1 MIPGSLRSPPQA
13 GGTPSPPLILTA
25 HGSADPRSA
34 AITHAVADQVRLQR
48 PSVDVRVAFCE
59 KNSPNLRDVLRTV
72 PGPAVVTPLLLASA
86 YHARVDIPAMID
98 EAGADVL
105 QADTLGEDPRLV
117 EVMRERLA
125 EADVSDQDRDLGV
138 LVVAVGA
145 SRTEA
150 NARTAS
156 LAQALAHGTSWSAVR
171 VAYATGP
178 QPSVTDGIELL
189 GERGARRV
197 VLAPWFIA
205 PGRITDRVAEIAR
218 TAGVSMAEPLGAHP
232 LMAATVLDRFD
243 RAVAQRAA
251 A

>member
-1 MIPGSLRSPPQA
+1 M
-13 GGTPSPPLILTA
+13 TA

-59 KNSPNLRDVLRTV
+59 KNSPNLRDVLCTV

-117 EVMRERLA
+117 EVMRERLT
-125 EADVSDQDRDLGV
+125 EVDVSEHDRELGV

-145 SRTEA
+145 SRAEA
-150 NARTAS
+150 NARTAT
-156 LAQALAHGTSWSAVR
+156 LAETLAESTRWAGVQ
-171 VAYATGP
+171 VGYATGP
-178 QPSVTDGIELL
+178 HPSVTDGIKLL
-189 GERGARRV
+189 RQRGARRV

-205 PGRITDRVAEIAR
+205 PGRITDRVAEIAS
-218 TAGVSMAEPLGAHP
+218 TAGVSMAAPLGAHP
-232 LMAATVLDRFD
+232 LTAQTVLDRFD
-243 RAVAQRAA
+243 RAVAERAA

>member
-1 MIPGSLRSPPQA
+1 M
-13 GGTPSPPLILTA
+13 ILTA

-34 AITHAVADQVRLQR
+34 LVTHAVADQVRVQR
-48 PSVDVRVAFCE
+48 PGLDVRVAFCE
-59 KNSPNLRDVLRTV
+59 KNSPNLADVLRSV
-72 PGPAVVTPLLLASA
+72 PGPAVVAPLLLASA

-98 EAGADVL
+98 EAGADAL
-105 QADTLGEDPRLV
+105 QADTLSEDPRLV

-125 EADVSDQDRDLGV
+125 HAGAGERDRGLGV
-138 LVVAVGA
+138 LVVAVGS
-145 SRTEA
+145 SRQAA
-150 NARTAS
+150 NARTAT
-156 LAQALAHGTSWSAVR
+156 LAQALARGSSWSAVQ

-178 QPSVTDGIELL
+178 QPSVIDGIKLL
-189 GERGARRV
+189 HQRGARRV

-243 RAVAQRAA
+243 RAVAERAA

>member
-1 MIPGSLRSPPQA
+1 M
-13 GGTPSPPLILTA
+13 ILTA
-25 HGSADPRSA
+25 HGSADPRSS
-34 AITHAVADQVRLQR
+34 AITHAVADEIRLLR
-48 PSVDVRVAFCE
+48 PGLDVRVAFCE

-98 EAGADVL
+98 DAGADVL

-125 EADVSDQDRDLGV
+125 EVDVSERDRELGV

-145 SRTEA
+145 SRAEA
-150 NARTAS
+150 NARTAT
-156 LAQALAHGTSWSAVR
+156 LAETLAEGTRWAGVQ
-171 VAYATGP
+171 VGYATGP
-178 QPSVTDGIELL
+178 HPSVIDGIGLL
-189 GERGARRV
+189 RQRGARRV

-205 PGRITDRVAEIAR
+205 PGRITDRVAEIAS

-243 RAVAQRAA
+243 RAVAERAA

>member
-1 MIPGSLRSPPQA
+1 MRLV
-13 GGTPSPPLILTA
+13 LTA

-34 AITHAVADQVRLQR
+34 VITHAVAEQVRLQR
-48 PSVDVRVAFCE
+48 PALDVRVAFCE
-59 KNSPNLRDVLRTV
+59 KTSPNLRDVLRSV

-117 EVMRERLA
+117 KVMRERLA
-125 EADVSDQDRDLGV
+125 DIDVSDHDRELGV

-145 SRTEA
+145 SRAQA
-150 NARTAS
+150 NARTATLAES
-156 LAQALAHGTSWSAVR
+156 LAESTRWAGVQVG
-171 VAYATGP
+171 YATGP
-178 QPSVTDGIELL
+178 HPSVTDGIKLL
-189 GERGARRV
+189 RQRGARRV

-205 PGRITDRVAEIAR
+205 PGRITDRVAEIAC
-218 TAGVSMAEPLGAHP
+218 TAGISMAEPLGAHP
-232 LMAATVLDRFD
+232 LMAQTVLDRFD
-243 RAVAQRAA
+243 RAVAERAA